1 MNPAENKQTMTIAN
15 ENLPFLKIETRIN
28 GSADFCSRWCCQ
40 KMKDTRNTTETTSI
54 AITNGV
60 FQPWETPSDSPMR
73 SRSRPDVNRNAPI
86 QSTPDARGQSAEFS
100 DLGGSFGMTNIA
112 AALTMNDVPAI
123 TKNTT
128 FQFVYSEM
136 MPPLRVHQRSE
147 TR

>member
-1 MNPAENKQTMTIAN
+1 M
-15 ENLPFLKIETRIN
+15 
-28 GSADFCSRWCCQ
+28 
-40 KMKDTRNTTETTSI
+40 
-54 AITNGV
+54 
-60 FQPWETPSDSPMR
+60 
-73 SRSRPDVNRNAPI
+73 NRNAPI

-100 DLGGSFGMTNIA
+100 DLGGSFGMINTA

-123 TKNTT
+123 TKKTT